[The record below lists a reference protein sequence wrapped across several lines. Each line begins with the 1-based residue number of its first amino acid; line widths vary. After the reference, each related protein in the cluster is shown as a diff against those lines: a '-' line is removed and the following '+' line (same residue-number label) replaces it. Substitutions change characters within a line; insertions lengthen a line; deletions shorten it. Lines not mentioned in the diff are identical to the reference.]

1 MKHPWEYNYKQ
12 GDIVDFDL
20 NGQLTGIGEVVG
32 AASANMPVVGATYIL
47 RVIETTGSMKFPNET
62 YPFDTIVCPEV
73 MMTCKL

>member
-32 AASANMPVVGATYIL
+32 AASAVTSIRRFSSRRPISEYGRAT
-47 RVIETTGSMKFPNET
+47 
-62 YPFDTIVCPEV
+62 
-73 MMTCKL
+73 